1 MQTLIE
7 QPKILAEKTEDETH
21 LKIDDMLT
29 GSSITITEEQAKE
42 LWRILELMYDTY
54 YQQKDTKGE

>member
-1 MQTLIE
+1 MTQTLIE

-42 LWRILELMYDTY
+42 LWKILDVFYNEY
-54 YQQKDTKGE
+54 YKQGE